1 MDGGKTDEAV
11 TLFDI
16 ALGLDPTAADALLH
30 RANLYMLQQNV
41 KEAKV
46 DLERCLELRPD
57 NILARLRLATILMA
71 SEDLDG
77 ARKCLDLAGKIDPDS
92 SEVHS
97 YLGELLFAQG
107 DFAGAKAE
115 FDRAIKCDAGNP
127 SPYVNAALV
136 ILNTAGMNGGPPLI
150 SDAINLLEKAV
161 EVDPQF
167 QQAYLH
173 LGQLKLSMATTLSAA
188 RDVVLLYDKALEYCR
203 AAEELKDIVSMRILT
218 VAQIEAARLLKMDTL
233 AMT

>member
-1 MDGGKTDEAV
+1 MDAGKVEEALK
-11 TLFDI
+11 LFEI
-16 ALGLDPTAADALLH
+16 ALGLDPTASDALLH
-30 RANLYMLQQNV
+30 RANLYMLQQKV
-41 KEAKV
+41 KEAKL

-57 NILARLRLATILMA
+57 SILARLRLATILMA
-71 SEDLDG
+71 SEDLVG
-77 ARKCLDLAGKIDPDS
+77 ATKCLDIAEKIDPES

-97 YLGELLFAQG
+97 YRGELLFAQG
-107 DFAGAKAE
+107 DFDGAKAE
-115 FDRAIKCDAGNP
+115 FNLAIKYDAGNP

-136 ILNTAGMNGGPPLI
+136 VLNTAGMNGGPPNI
-150 SDAINLLEKAV
+150 SDAIQLLEKAV

-188 RDVVLLYDKALEYCR
+188 REVVLLYDKALEYCR

-218 VAQIEAARLLKMDTL
+218 VAQIEAARLLKMETL
-233 AMT
+233 SMQ